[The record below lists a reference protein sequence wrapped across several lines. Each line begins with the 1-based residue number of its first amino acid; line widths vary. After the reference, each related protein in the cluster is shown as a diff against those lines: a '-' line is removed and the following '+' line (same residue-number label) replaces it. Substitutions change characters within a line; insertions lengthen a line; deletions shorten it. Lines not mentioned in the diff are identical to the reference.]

1 MRKRILI
8 LIIIIL
14 LGGGGWYFYSKS
26 TKNTTVNETSSG
38 FKSFFPFGN
47 NVQNDTPN
55 NTLPQGGEEIATDG
69 IKNNQNKSPF
79 KQLTSHT
86 VAGYSSFVVSTTI
99 ITPAATPKGK
109 PTTET
114 IIDHV
119 LRYVS
124 RNSGY
129 VYEIKNSGTPI
140 QISNIYVSNV
150 YEAYLADKG
159 KTAILRFLRD
169 DAKTIATYIVPI
181 PDKNQDGTR
190 TQKNGSYLP
199 DGISS
204 LTPSPDGA
212 TLARLT
218 LDGSSAVLS
227 TTTTSNTN
235 RRELIRSPFHEWLIS
250 WGGQKNIY
258 LQSKAS
264 GTEGG
269 FLYQVD
275 DVNHRLSRVLGNING
290 LTTSVSPNGTYI
302 LYSQSTSR
310 GFVTKILTTKTGI
323 TRSVG
328 VSILPEKCTWLKN
341 EDLICA
347 GGGSIPEGVYPDT
360 WYQGTT
366 VFSDQIL
373 RIYTAANVFDIL
385 HTPRDEESFDMTN
398 LQIDEDLGLL
408 YFIDKQSGILWQ
420 YSL

>member
-1 MRKRILI
+1 MRKGILI
-8 LIIIIL
+8 LIIVLI

-26 TKNTTVNETSSG
+26 KSSTATDEPASG

-47 NVQNDTPN
+47 SVQSNIPN
-55 NTLPQGGEEIATDG
+55 STLPQGGEQTATGD
-69 IKNNQNKSPF
+69 IKINQTKSPF

-86 VAGYSSFVVSTTI
+86 VSGYSTFITSTTI
-99 ITPAATPKGK
+99 TTPASTPKGK

-114 IIDHV
+114 VIDHV

-140 QISNIYVSNV
+140 QISNIYVANV
-150 YEAYLADKG
+150 YEAYFADKR

-169 DAKTIATYIVPI
+169 DAKTIATYVVPI
-181 PDKNQDGTR
+181 PDKNPDGTR

-204 LTPSPDGA
+204 IAPSPDGSV
-212 TLARLT
+212 LARIT
-218 LDGSSAVLS
+218 LDGGSAVLS
-227 TTTTSNTN
+227 STTTSNTN
-235 RRELIRSPFHEWLIS
+235 RRELIRSPFHEWLVS

-258 LQSKAS
+258 LQTKAS

-275 DVNHRLSRVLGNING
+275 DVNHRLTRILGNING
-290 LTTSVSPNGTYI
+290 LTTSVSPNGTYV
-302 LYSQSTSR
+302 LYSQSTSK
-310 GFVTKILTTKTGI
+310 GFVTKLLTIKTGI
-323 TRSVG
+323 TRNVG

-347 GGGSIPEGVYPDT
+347 GGGSIGENTYPDS
-360 WYQGTT
+360 WYQG
-366 VFSDQIL
+366 VSKFSDQII
-373 RIYTAANVFDIL
+373 RIYTAANVFDVL
-385 HTPRDEESFDMTN
+385 RTPTDGESFDMTN
-398 LQIDEDLGLL
+398 LQIDEGLGLL
-408 YFIDKQSGILWQ
+408 YFIDKQSGVLWQ